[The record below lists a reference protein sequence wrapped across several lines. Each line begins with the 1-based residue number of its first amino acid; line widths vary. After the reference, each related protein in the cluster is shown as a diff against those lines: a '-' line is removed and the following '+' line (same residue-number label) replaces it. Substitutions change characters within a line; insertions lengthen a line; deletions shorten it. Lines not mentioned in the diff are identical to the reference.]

1 MSHSD
6 LAIRTNNKERV
17 RITAEGNVGIGTC
30 DPEGILHV
38 DGGQAPPATN
48 GTNIRIN
55 AQQGGAAD
63 ATGKGGIG
71 GDIILRPGRSFG
83 YTETTMSVENPNHPG
98 TRLDGTPE
106 PEFIDQ
112 TVKVPN
118 PGGRVII
125 EGTLVPG
132 EGSVQSVGAPDMP
145 YHNVYLSSN
154 IHYQNDGLYFMHD
167 FPYGDGFFEVTTGVM
182 TWDGKFGIGYFPPNT
197 STVPTAQLHVVGD
210 ALITTDAEVKGNLD
224 AGSITT
230 GSLGTD
236 SITTGSLDAGSG
248 NIQTTGNLDTG
259 TITTGSLGAGNITAT
274 SLNAG
279 SGNITTTGS
288 LGAGSIMATSINAGS
303 GTIQTTGGITTG
315 SLDAGTGSITAG
327 SLDAGTGLIETTGDV
342 NATNVLA
349 TGYIKSTAG
358 HIIATAGNIE
368 STAGSVSAAT
378 TVSAPTVN
386 TTDVNTTDVTALG
399 VVSAGSVTTPSL
411 GAGSVTATT
420 GDITA
425 TLGHIKATAG
435 NIIATAGNIEST
447 AGGVSAATT
456 VSAPTVNTTDVN
468 TTDVTALGVVSAGS
482 VTTPSLGAGSVTATT
497 GDMTATLG
505 HIKATAGNIIATA
518 GNIEATAGGV
528 SAATTVSAPTVN
540 TTDVNTTDVTALGV
554 VSAGSVTTPA
564 LTAPTINADNVT
576 ATANVGAATVTVTG
590 VVTAGSVTTGSV
602 TTAGNV
608 DAGSVTTPAL
618 TVPNLGVFISD
629 SSENAILA
637 VSDMVTDQTFTL
649 PAEGGTFAMAS
660 GVAANLASIQS
671 NDTDIATNASNITS
685 NDGAT
690 ATNTSGVAAN
700 LASIGT
706 NDTDIANN
714 LASIQSNDTDIA
726 TNASNI
732 TSNDGATATNTSG
745 VAANVTD
752 IATNATDI
760 GTNDTDIAT
769 NVTNIGNND
778 TDIATNATNIGTN
791 DGDILALQA
800 APSGGITAP
809 QITGWDGNAPAIA
822 QEIIDRKA
830 DVNQEKADRIAA
842 IGAIELIT
850 GPQGT
855 QGIQGLPGVA
865 GNDGADGIQG
875 FQGFQGPAG
884 ADGTNGLDGATGP
897 AGTDGTNG
905 LDGAT
910 GPSGADGTNGLDGAV
925 GADGPEGP
933 AGPIAGINK
942 QVIYNSGGNPAGGSL
957 IYNDTD
963 NSFGLLDNAP
973 TPRLRVNIESLATGP
988 ISDQGAWI
996 DVSNVSGIDVA
1007 YMGTDDE
1014 DGSGSVGVGDG
1025 STLNNEGITR
1035 AGLSGNG
1042 GVFVWKK
1049 DGSYDPLVAISDNN
1063 GSGFLGLYDGAS
1075 STSTINFDGATGTT
1089 TTKVL
1094 EITGGADLSEQFDIR
1109 KPVNIDG
1116 YFLQEEFSIKPGMVV
1131 GIDPENPGKLLISSE
1146 AYNRKVVGIISGAGG
1161 VQTGM
1166 MMGQKGSIADGQYP
1180 VALTGRVYCYVDAT
1194 EHPVRAGD
1202 LLTTSGTPGHAMK
1215 VTEYAEAHGAI
1226 LGKAMTSLDKGKGLV
1241 LVLVTLQ

>member
-435 NIIATAGNIEST
+435 NIIATAGNIE
-447 AGGVSAATT
+447 
-456 VSAPTVNTTDVN
+456 
-468 TTDVTALGVVSAGS
+468 
-482 VTTPSLGAGSVTATT
+482 
-497 GDMTATLG
+497 
-505 HIKATAGNIIATA
+505 
-518 GNIEATAGGV
+518 ATAGGV

-660 GVAANLASIQS
+660 GVAA
-671 NDTDIATNASNITS
+671 
-685 NDGAT
+685 
-690 ATNTSGVAAN
+690 
-700 LASIGT
+700 
-706 NDTDIANN
+706 N

-1202 LLTTSGTPGHAMK
+1202 LLTTSRTPGHAMK
-1215 VTEYAEAHGAI
+1215 VTEYAKSHGAI